1 MAVKEGVGGGVGSV
15 TSLGGGDA
23 GPLRPLGDG
32 WSISGRLGVK
42 FIRFTCF
49 LCVFKSID
57 VIYILYGLI
66 RWICRSCLLTF
77 CLSLLERTVGC

>member
-42 FIRFTCF
+42 CYTFYMFFMCF
-49 LCVFKSID
+49 
-57 VIYILYGLI
+57 
-66 RWICRSCLLTF
+66 
-77 CLSLLERTVGC
+77 